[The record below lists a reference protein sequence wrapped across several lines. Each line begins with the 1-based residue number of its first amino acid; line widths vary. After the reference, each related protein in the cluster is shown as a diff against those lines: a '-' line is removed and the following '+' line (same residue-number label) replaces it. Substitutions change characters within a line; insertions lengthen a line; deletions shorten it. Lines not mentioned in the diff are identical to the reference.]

1 MNVRVDTVVATVK
14 TQSVLGYQVVK
25 VRCVQVMEYATIQ
38 TRVSARRNMKDSI
51 VQSPFAL
58 EAIQPMRL
66 FVLVMEPVHLLICV
80 SVIENM
86 KDWIAPSLFAFK
98 RIQQMIQSAQDMV
111 SAHLLTFVIASG
123 DILDSIVLSLS
134 FPFASE

>member
-1 MNVRVDTVVATVK
+1 MYVNVRVDTVVATVK

-25 VRCVQVMEYATIQ
+25 LRCVQVMEYATIQ

-66 FVLVMEPVHLLICV
+66 FVLVMEYV
-80 SVIENM
+80 
-86 KDWIAPSLFAFK
+86 
-98 RIQQMIQSAQDMV
+98 
-111 SAHLLTFVIASG
+111 HLLTFVIVSR
-123 DILDSIVLSLS
+123 DILDSIALSL
-134 FPFASE
+134 FASE